1 MMIVLDTNVVS
12 EIITKQHTN
21 RSVRNW
27 IIAQNLQ
34 NLYTT
39 SITVAELLYGV
50 ALMPTSRRKNYV
62 QNATVAFLDNFRYR
76 TLVFDVETAAHYAA
90 IASSRR
96 QAGRPIGVQ
105 DAMIAAIARAHGA
118 AVATRN
124 TKDFEGTGVKL
135 INPWEHAEHTTR

>member
-1 MMIVLDTNVVS
+1 MIVLDTNVVS